1 MAGPREGQRGEER
14 TVKDRGEAGC
24 VGVLGRIQVT
34 HRCADDPVR
43 RHVGGGG
50 FGVGG
55 GCPPPEGY
63 QEAGREGGV
72 GQVRST

>member
-1 MAGPREGQRGEER
+1 MAGTREGQRGEER

-55 GCPPPEGY
+55 GCPPRKDIR
-63 QEAGREGGV
+63 GREERAGWV
-72 GQVRST
+72 K